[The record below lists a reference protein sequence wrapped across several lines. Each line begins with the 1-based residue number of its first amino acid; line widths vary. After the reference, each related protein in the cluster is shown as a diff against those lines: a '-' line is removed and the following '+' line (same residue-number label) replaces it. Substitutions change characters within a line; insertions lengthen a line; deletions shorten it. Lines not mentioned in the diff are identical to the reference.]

1 MKTVFPKRLL
11 AFSRNICIRLRL
23 MREGYVWIPVERKIG
38 GKGTPVVGIARLYES
53 FILGRIPRWM
63 EFQLNSIKLNSHRIE
78 LFRLREWE
86 ITSRGKKIIIGLYVH
101 QIFFFS
107 FSLLNFPRCIKPVSL
122 ENK

>member
-1 MKTVFPKRLL
+1 MFE
-11 AFSRNICIRLRL
+11 FSW
-23 MREGYVWIPVERKIG
+23 REKSEERELYIL
-38 GKGTPVVGIARLYES
+38 VVGIARLYES

-86 ITSRGKKIIIGLYVH
+86 ITSRGKKIIIELYVH